1 MLSLNKLKE
10 FLDNSLVAYEV
21 LTHPVAFTA
30 QQLAA
35 VQHVKGKQLAK
46 VVVTRSGSEFIM
58 IVLPAPYH
66 VGLQRARAVT
76 GRQDLEIANESEF
89 ASLFAGCETGAMPP
103 FGNLYNVPVWV
114 DESLAQD
121 EEIVFN
127 ACTHTEAIKMKY
139 SDFARLV
146 HPTVAKLRMP

>member
-46 VVVTRSGSEFIM
+46 VVVARSGSEFIM

-66 VGLQRARAVT
+66 VVLQRAQALT
-76 GRQDLEIANESEF
+76 GRQDLEIAHESEF
-89 ASLFAGCETGAMPP
+89 VGLGAQEGPGP
-103 FGNLYNVPVWV
+103 ARRV
-114 DESLAQD
+114 ESGDPQR
-121 EEIVFN
+121 I
-127 ACTHTEAIKMKY
+127 
-139 SDFARLV
+139 
-146 HPTVAKLRMP
+146 

>member
-46 VVVTRSGSEFIM
+46 VVVARSGSEFIM

-76 GRQDLEIANESEF
+76 GRQDLEIAHESEF
-89 ASLFAGCETGAMPP
+89 ASLFAGCEPGAMPP

>member
-46 VVVTRSGSEFIM
+46 VVVARSGSEFIM

-66 VGLQRARAVT
+66 VGLQRARALT
-76 GRQDLEIANESEF
+76 GRQDLEIAHESEF
-89 ASLFAGCETGAMPP
+89 ASLFAGCEPGAMPP

-127 ACTHTEAIKMKY
+127 ACTHTQAIKMKY

>member
-10 FLDNSLVAYEV
+10 FLDNSLVPYEV
-21 LTHPVAFTA
+21 LTHPLAFTA

-46 VVVTRSGSEFIM
+46 VVVARSGSEFIM

-76 GRQDLEIANESEF
+76 GRQDLEIAHESEF
-89 ASLFAGCETGAMPP
+89 ATLFAGCEPGAMPP
-103 FGNLYNVPVWV
+103 FGNLYNVPVRV

-121 EEIVFN
+121 EVERDG
-127 ACTHTEAIKMKY
+127 AYGMEQG
-139 SDFARLV
+139 SAR
-146 HPTVAKLRMP
+146 

>member
-58 IVLPAPYH
+58 IVLPVPRRAPESP
-66 VGLQRARAVT
+66 
-76 GRQDLEIANESEF
+76 GRDRQ
-89 ASLFAGCETGAMPP
+89 AGSRDRPR
-103 FGNLYNVPVWV
+103 
-114 DESLAQD
+114 
-121 EEIVFN
+121 I
-127 ACTHTEAIKMKY
+127 
-139 SDFARLV
+139 
-146 HPTVAKLRMP
+146 